1 MSNKT
6 SASGTRVREHEHKD
20 IHLYKFTED
29 EINSVTNIDDEKKW
43 GTLFNVFVGGMLS
56 CIISI
61 LISVVNDERQW
72 KYYTIATVVLFI
84 LSVFSWNEY
93 IRFKN
98 KREEKLKELLGEY

>member
-1 MSNKT
+1 MNRLSIGTILDVAYINKVEI
-6 SASGTRVREHEHKD
+6 AIR
-20 IHLYKFTED
+20 

-56 CIISI
+56 CIISA
-61 LISVVNDERQW
+61 LISVANDERQW